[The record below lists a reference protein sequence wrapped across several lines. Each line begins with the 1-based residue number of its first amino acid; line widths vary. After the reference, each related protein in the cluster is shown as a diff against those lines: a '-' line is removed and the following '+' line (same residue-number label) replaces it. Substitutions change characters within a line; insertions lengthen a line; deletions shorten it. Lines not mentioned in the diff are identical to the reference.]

1 MVYHTLGIMSGS
13 SLDGLDLVF
22 AHFHEQGGQWS
33 YEIEAS
39 ACYKYTADWENRLRN
54 ATHLDARAYCQ
65 LHIDYG
71 HYLGKEVNRFI
82 EEYKLHYKVSL
93 IGSHGHTVFHSPET
107 GLTTQIG
114 EGAAL
119 AAATG
124 LPVVTDLRTMDLAF
138 GGQGAP
144 LVPMGERHLF
154 PGYDFFLNLGGI
166 ANITRAAD
174 SYIAFDC
181 CPANRVLNLLA
192 LQLGKPYDDEGNL
205 AASGQINAALLAKL
219 NSHPYYKK
227 GYPKSLANEMGTDQL
242 FPLLIDSGSSIPDL
256 LATYTQHII
265 EQINQSAQSLVSS
278 EGDTEKKCLVTGG
291 GAFNT
296 YLIKGLE
303 ATLQKLG
310 ITLEVPSADLI
321 NYKEALIMAFLSV
334 LRWRQENTVIHSVTG
349 ARKPS
354 IGGALWNGQEA

>member
-1 MVYHTLGIMSGS
+1 MVYHALGIMSGS

-22 AHFHEQGGQWS
+22 AHFHEQGGKWS
-33 YEIEAS
+33 FEIEAA
-39 ACYKYTADWENRLRN
+39 ACYPYKSDWENRLRL
-54 ATHLDARAYCQ
+54 ASQVDARTYCQ

-82 EEYKLHYKVSL
+82 EEHQLHYKVGL

-124 LPVVTDLRTMDLAF
+124 LPVVTDLRTMDVAW

-144 LVPMGERHLF
+144 LVPIGEQHLF
-154 PGYDFFLNLGGI
+154 SGYSLFLNLGGI
-166 ANITRAAD
+166 ANITRATD
-174 SYIAFDC
+174 PTIAFDC

-192 LQLGKPYDDEGNL
+192 TQVGKPYDPEGSL
-205 AASGQINAALLAKL
+205 AASGKINSALLEKL
-219 NSHPYYKK
+219 NSHPYYQKPF
-227 GYPKSLANEMGTDQL
+227 PKSLANEVGTDQH
-242 FPLLIDSGSSIPDL
+242 FPLLLESGSSIPDL
-256 LATYTQHII
+256 LATYTQHIVD
-265 EQINQSAQSLVSS
+265 QVSQSAQALVSHAM
-278 EGDTEKKCLVTGG
+278 GDEKKCLVTGG

-296 YLIKGLE
+296 HLIKCLD
-303 ATLQKLG
+303 ASFRTHG
-310 ITLEVPSADLI
+310 ITLEVPAADLV
-321 NYKEALIMAFLSV
+321 NYKEALIMAFLAV
-334 LRWRQENTVIHSVTG
+334 LRWRQENTVIPSVTG
-349 ARKPS
+349 ARQAS